1 MLVAD
6 AIPAPEPAPAPIFG
20 LGLLGRLLAAYSSGV
35 KEEDIGNCVCNR
47 RTFHTKEKEKDKV
60 CCISYLASPGAEM
73 CCFRIVSATVMVL
86 LSVITLQPILM
97 RVPLM
102 TMAPR

>member
-1 MLVAD
+1 MVD

-60 CCISYLASPGAEM
+60 WLLTSHLKCSDSKM
-73 CCFRIVSATVMVL
+73 TCFRTVSVTVMVL
-86 LSVITLQPILM
+86 LSVIMLQPILM
-97 RVPLM
+97 RAPLM